1 MNVDKTLPK
10 AVTPERALPLTQ
22 TTLQRLLQDIMAG
35 VYAPGHRIRE
45 EEVATRLGVGRSS
58 VREALRVLEQDGL
71 VELLPWRGASVVDLG
86 VDALEDLLE
95 LLGTV
100 YGAVARLVARHA
112 SDAELAE
119 VFACMAKLRLRVDQ
133 DDEFLRWVDTAYR
146 MGALLG
152 EASGSQL
159 ADRMLR
165 RLGRIAYL
173 QHRYMRPLPKAWR
186 SQSRVA
192 LDRLEDALR
201 ARSAER
207 SERAARK
214 VIRNSATLMLRR
226 ARAAQAGRTTT
237 EES

>member
-1 MNVDKTLPK
+1 MTS
-10 AVTPERALPLTQ
+10 TRAPPLTQ

-45 EEVATRLGVGRSS
+45 EEVAARLGVGRSS

-71 VELLPWRGASVVDLG
+71 VELLPWRGARVVDLS
-86 VDALEDLLE
+86 VEALEDLLE
-95 LLGTV
+95 LLGTI

-112 SDAELAE
+112 SDAELDAL
-119 VFACMAKLRLRVDQ
+119 FACMAKLRQRM
-133 DDEFLRWVDTAYR
+133 DEDTDFVRWVDTAYR

-186 SQSRVA
+186 TQSRIA
-192 LDRLEDALR
+192 LDRFEAALR
-201 ARSAER
+201 ERSAER

-214 VIRNSATLMLRR
+214 VIRTSATLMLRR
-226 ARAAQAGRTTT
+226 ARAAQIPRKAA
-237 EES
+237 EEN

>member
-1 MNVDKTLPK
+1 MNEESSSYAATVP
-10 AVTPERALPLTQ
+10 PRALPLTQ

-45 EEVATRLGVGRSS
+45 EEVAARLGVGRSS

-71 VELLPWRGASVVDLG
+71 VEVLPWRGARVVDLS

-112 SDAELAE
+112 SDAELE
-119 VFACMAKLRLRVDQ
+119 QLFACMVKLRQRLDQ
-133 DDEFLRWVDTAYR
+133 DADFPRWVDTAYR
-146 MGALLG
+146 MGSLLG

-159 ADRMLR
+159 ANLMLR
-165 RLGRIAYL
+165 RLGRVAYL
-173 QHRYMRPLPKAWR
+173 QHRYMRPLPRAWR
-186 SQSRVA
+186 EQSRAA
-192 LDRLEDALR
+192 LDRLEEALR
-201 ARSAER
+201 ARSTER

-214 VIRNSATLMLRR
+214 VIKTSATLMLRR
-226 ARAAQAGRTTT
+226 ARAAQASRSLA
-237 EES
+237 EEN